1 LKRYLRPTVHK
12 VVLVVPVK
20 AVLGRVVLVKA
31 VLVDRVDRVDLV
43 DLEVPMFNNKKKS

>member
-1 LKRYLRPTVHK
+1 LKRYLRLTVHK
-12 VVLVVPVK
+12 VVP

-31 VLVDRVDRVDLV
+31 VLVDLVDRV

>member
-1 LKRYLRPTVHK
+1 MKRYLRPTVHK

-31 VLVDRVDRVDLV
+31 VLVD
-43 DLEVPMFNNKKKS
+43 LEVPMFNKKKS

>member
-20 AVLGRVVLVKA
+20 AVLGRVVLGRVVLVKA
-31 VLVDRVDRVDLV
+31 VLVDRVDLV
-43 DLEVPMFNNKKKS
+43 VPMFNNKKKS

>member
-20 AVLGRVVLVKA
+20 AVLGRVVLV
-31 VLVDRVDRVDLV
+31 
-43 DLEVPMFNNKKKS
+43 DLEVPMFKNKKKS

>member
-31 VLVDRVDRVDLV
+31 VLVD
-43 DLEVPMFNNKKKS
+43 LEVPMFNNKKKS

>member
-12 VVLVVPVK
+12 VVLV
-20 AVLGRVVLVKA
+20 KA
-31 VLVDRVDRVDLV
+31 VLVDRV

>member
-12 VVLVVPVK
+12 VVLVVQVK

-31 VLVDRVDRVDLV
+31 VLVGLVDRV

>member
-1 LKRYLRPTVHK
+1 MKRCLKLTVHK

-31 VLVDRVDRVDLV
+31 VLVDRVD
-43 DLEVPMFNNKKKS
+43 LEVPMFNNKKKS

>member
-12 VVLVVPVK
+12 VVLVVQ
-20 AVLGRVVLVKA
+20 VKA
-31 VLVDRVDRVDLV
+31 VLVDLVDRV

>member
-12 VVLVVPVK
+12 VVLVVAVK
-20 AVLGRVVLVKA
+20 AVLVKA
-31 VLVDRVDRVDLV
+31 VLV